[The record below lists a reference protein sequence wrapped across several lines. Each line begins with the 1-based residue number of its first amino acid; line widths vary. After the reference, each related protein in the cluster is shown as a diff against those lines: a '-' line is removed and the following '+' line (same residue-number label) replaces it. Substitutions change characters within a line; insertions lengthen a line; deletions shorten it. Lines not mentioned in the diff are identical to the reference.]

1 MISHGDG
8 IAILGVCGVLI
19 TAIVR
24 LTGGPAQ
31 PVTNG
36 YVRTTTFKAVHDGLQ
51 KQLTSLGDNVKTL
64 FSELKEINDYIRSQ
78 KR

>member
-1 MISHGDG
+1 MISLGDG

-19 TAIVR
+19 TATVR

-51 KQLTSLGDNVKTL
+51 VQLSDIKGDISTV
-64 FSELKEINDYIRSQ
+64 FGELKDINDYIRGL
-78 KR
+78 K

>member
-1 MISHGDG
+1 MISLGDG

-36 YVRTTTFKAVHDGLQ
+36 YVRTTTFKAVHD
-51 KQLTSLGDNVKTL
+51 TTL
-64 FSELKEINDYIRSQ
+64 A
-78 KR
+78 